1 MKLRTLRAPE
11 ALPTGDEKVAAV
23 DAMFDAIAP
32 GYDVTNRVISLGLDG
47 GWRRRTVL
55 SLGLSPESVVLDLA
69 CGTGDLCLELA
80 RHGLTAV
87 GLDRS
92 AGMLQAAQRR
102 AGSRRPSS
110 SGPAP
115 RTHQH
120 AIPTAPLVRGD
131 GLALPLGS
139 GALDGMVC
147 GFALRNFAAL
157 PPVLAE
163 CARVLRPGGR
173 LALLEVDAPS
183 NPVLRVGHQVWFGK
197 VVPFVGGLVAARSG
211 APRERA
217 SAAYRYLPASVA
229 YLPPKQELL
238 ALISSAG
245 FTAVERHPLSGGI
258 AQLLTGT
265 RS

>member
-1 MKLRTLRAPE
+1 VSRPRSLRAPSP
-11 ALPTGDEKVAAV
+11 APLPTGAEKVAAV

-32 GYDVTNRVISLGLDG
+32 GYDVTNRVISLGLDV
-47 GWRRRTVL
+47 GWRRRTVR
-55 SLGLSPESVVLDLA
+55 SLGLSSGGLVLDLA

-80 RHGLTAV
+80 RQGLTGV
-87 GLDRS
+87 GVDRS
-92 AGMLQAAQRR
+92 AGMLAAARTRVAGAASGRSATANR
-102 AGSRRPSS
+102 AGV
-110 SGPAP
+110 
-115 RTHQH
+115 
-120 AIPTAPLVRGD
+120 PLVRGD
-131 GLALPLGS
+131 GLVLPFRA
-139 GALDGMVC
+139 GAVDGLVC
-147 GFALRNFAAL
+147 GFALRNFEAL

-183 NPVLRVGHQVWFGK
+183 QPLLRLGHRVWFGQ

-211 APRERA
+211 APRA
-217 SAAYRYLPASVA
+217 GATAAYRYLPASVA
-229 YLPPKQELL
+229 YLPPTPELL

-245 FTAVERHPLSGGI
+245 FTAVERRPLSGGI